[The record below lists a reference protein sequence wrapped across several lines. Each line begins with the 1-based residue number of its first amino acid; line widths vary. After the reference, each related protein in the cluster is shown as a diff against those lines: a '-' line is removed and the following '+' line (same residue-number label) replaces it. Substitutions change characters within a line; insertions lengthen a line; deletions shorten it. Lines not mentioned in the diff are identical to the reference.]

1 MGVTDLRPLKKR
13 RKARR
18 YEKGTSE
25 MAPNRCDFMGAGL
38 GVSGALSNPIVAIGD
53 TKLSPPLKSQDKKV
67 RCLVT
72 SATAISN
79 SLQLGKTEPL
89 LAEVRRR
96 VQFHSRARS
105 LIGRWN
111 KLWLS

>member
-1 MGVTDLRPLKKR
+1 MGVTDLRPSKEL
-13 RKARR
+13 RKARC

-72 SATAISN
+72 PAAISN

-111 KLWLS
+111 RLWLS